1 MVNLTIGPD
10 AEVIFEMSLRKT
22 LAKVNRKE
30 KEYSF
35 TVTGPASEVHFAASS
50 YAIMINWIAVLNS
63 VSSFLAGELKMAL
76 EAKGMLLF
84 LPAAFV

>member
-1 MVNLTIGPD
+1 
-10 AEVIFEMSLRKT
+10 MSLRKT
-22 LAKVNRKE
+22 LSKVNRKE

-35 TVTGPASEVHFAASS
+35 TIIGPASEVHFVASS

-76 EAKGMLLF
+76 EVKGMLLI
-84 LPAAFV
+84 LIAALV